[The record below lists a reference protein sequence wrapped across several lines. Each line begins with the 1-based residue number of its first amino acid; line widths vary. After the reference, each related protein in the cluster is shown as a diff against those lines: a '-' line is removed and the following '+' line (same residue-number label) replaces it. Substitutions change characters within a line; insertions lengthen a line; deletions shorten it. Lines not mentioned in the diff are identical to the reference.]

1 MVEGIR
7 PPLKIYVTSRR
18 GKGKGMQMK
27 FNLSGTI
34 LRIVGEE
41 RRLSI
46 RLPREKLK
54 NARVPPPRL
63 VHLTARP
70 SK

>member
-1 MVEGIR
+1 
-7 PPLKIYVTSRR
+7 
-18 GKGKGMQMK
+18 MK

-54 NARVPPPRL
+54 NARVPSPRL
-63 VHLTARP
+63 VYTLTFNPAFKITNGLKADSGNTGRYE
-70 SK
+70 